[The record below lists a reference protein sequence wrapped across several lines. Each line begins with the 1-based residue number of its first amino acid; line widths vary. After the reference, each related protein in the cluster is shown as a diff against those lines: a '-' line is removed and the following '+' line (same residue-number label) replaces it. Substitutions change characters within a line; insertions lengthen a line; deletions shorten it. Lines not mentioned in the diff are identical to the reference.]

1 MKLASP
7 MPETLWGRSK
17 HAGSSERECKMQTER
32 VTASGLVYLFGEEF
46 ADPNEGLLTGSQT
59 RLVRSGQK
67 VGSFSLAHSLLL
79 AAFVSLAQEGYIS
92 LRVEQQK
99 ERGLLSPADTVTIT
113 KEMEGDD
120 LPPSLEREIM
130 NVVCGDP
137 PASNVRDAVDL
148 LTPTTDFSEKVKW
161 AVRCVMEALAEAGYL
176 DWVLTPG
183 DLLGYEVHW
192 WAEEDEA
199 APLAEEVQTLRD
211 KLRAFEDADP
221 RLYKRLREEVKAG
234 FGFDR
239 AWLEALF

>member
-1 MKLASP
+1 MN
-7 MPETLWGRSK
+7 M
-17 HAGSSERECKMQTER
+17 AGGPI
-32 VTASGLVYLFGEEF
+32 TASGLVYLFGEEF

-67 VGSFSLAHSLLL
+67 VGSFSLARSLLL
-79 AAFVSLAQEGYIS
+79 AAFVSLAQEGCIS

-99 ERGLLSPADTVTIT
+99 ERGFLSPADTVTIT

-130 NVVCGDP
+130 KRIGGDP

-148 LTPTTDFSEKVKW
+148 LTLTTDFSEKVQW
-161 AVRCVMEALAEAGYL
+161 TVRCVMEALAEAGYL

-183 DLLGYEVHW
+183 DFFAYGVHW
-192 WAEEDEA
+192 WAEEDEV
-199 APLAEEVQTLRD
+199 APLAVEVDSLRNN
-211 KLRAFEDADP
+211 LRAFASTDP
-221 RLYKRLREEVKAG
+221 RLYKRLVEEVKAG
-234 FGFDR
+234 FGFDT